1 MEADGVWHGDR
12 VYVGRKEG
20 ESEEVGL
27 WVEAGWAVGLYPVD
41 LKRQKQNVFYLHSF
55 IFVFFKT
62 SERFKSVSGEF
73 TVFWPLHLLFWHRKC
88 ILFLAEC

>member
-1 MEADGVWHGDR
+1 MVWHSVEADGVWHGDR

-41 LKRQKQNVFYLHSF
+41 LKKQK
-55 IFVFFKT
+55 
-62 SERFKSVSGEF
+62 
-73 TVFWPLHLLFWHRKC
+73 
-88 ILFLAEC
+88 